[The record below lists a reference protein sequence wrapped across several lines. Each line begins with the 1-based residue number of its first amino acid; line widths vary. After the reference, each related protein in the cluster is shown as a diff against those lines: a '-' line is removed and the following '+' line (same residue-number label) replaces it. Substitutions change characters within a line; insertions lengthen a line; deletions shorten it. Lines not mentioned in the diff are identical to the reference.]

1 MIHILHLPDLHF
13 VKNAASHNF
22 QEVLQNEASEKVRNV
37 PQGKKLLI
45 VTGDFHNLEDADY
58 TDAEQFLQKLASIMG
73 LDIKQDVFVVP
84 GDHDVGNDAALEP
97 LLTPEDMDW
106 KSHQDACLELLK
118 MGNKRYVKERI
129 KERLKVF
136 RPYNDSVHKIGI
148 YSDTLGEDYPSSSHV
163 RCWRGKLNILHLNTA
178 LIAGGMETDRQM
190 ADVDTAAA
198 PDTWKSYYDEKI
210 PSIAIGHNSYY
221 DLKEDQRHDLAGMF
235 ALRNVSAYLCG
246 DRHQIE
252 RDPEY
257 RNITIQLEQKQDVI
271 IPNLV
276 AAKSIADGDDSY
288 SEVGFCWHYWDEK
301 SGEVNVEFR
310 KWTRYTR
317 GKTELDGEIRRYDMR
332 HEKPVN
338 PAPKG
343 NQVTN
348 PTVPGATE
356 SENSDAD
363 LRNYLAE
370 VLKQKRNSHPSFQLM
385 TVDEIDSR
393 LYPNIKEYS
402 PIDPRGKVASG
413 GVGLNGDSCSIWEI
427 IRNSWSAPVHRSI
440 VILGDGG
447 IGKTVAL
454 FRIAESLDESI
465 SVPAVYIPMYE
476 LVDKDGQLLEL
487 YEYLAKR
494 YRKYSN
500 SIDTLATGTWNDR
513 PQLLLLLDGF
523 NEISFSLRRR
533 ALDVINEWHDS
544 HPGAQV
550 IAVSRPMDGL
560 NLTQELAGN
569 PLPIELIPL
578 KEDTI
583 REYLKEVKRQPPA
596 KGLPIWDDLRYP
608 LFLNLYVKSRNLTKN
623 RPAGYPLS
631 IMSADNGGS
640 LIWNFLQRELLRHR
654 SDKSEKAENWVLRCA
669 VANEYVLPFLAYRM
683 LSEHRM
689 DISYKQAVIWIKEV
703 LDQFDDNKLPHHL
716 AMIWAKYEQNH
727 GQIPKKDVFSFEI
740 WRNTVLH
747 DSGILVPLI
756 NQSDDTDKISGNYIF
771 MHQHFRDCLAGL
783 YLVNQAEVSGDGE
796 LPLAWRQSQNYLAL
810 DYAAELMDGSTADRL
825 WEIHRINQQFDSPG
839 YEKSPSTTYALLEL
853 QKRRSPLPEN
863 LDFSGMDLRGLSLA
877 RYLAG
882 EKDSL
887 PLFHNPQL
895 SRDTKLDCSTFQNEG
910 HSSTVNCII
919 ILPDGRVVSGSSDS
933 SLRVWDPSTGQCLQS
948 LEGHSASVRC
958 VAVLPDGRVVS
969 GSKDSSLLVWD
980 PSTGQCLLSLEGH
993 SGSVSCV
1000 AVLPDGRVVSGS
1012 WDSSLRVWDPSTGQ
1026 CLQSLEGHSGSV
1038 NCVAVL
1044 PDGRV
1049 VSGSNDS
1056 TIKEW
1061 NLESGECLETM
1072 EKTEFGVSHINLSSA
1087 ILTKDLA
1094 KLLWQNGAKISDADY
1109 ERYVRPSNKE

>member
-1 MIHILHLPDLHF
+1 MIHILHISDLHF
-13 VKNAASHNF
+13 VKNAAAYNTE
-22 QEVLQNEASEKVRNV
+22 EVLLREASEKVRGV

-45 VTGDFHNLEDADY
+45 VTGDFHNFWDKDYQKAEEFLE
-58 TDAEQFLQKLASIMG
+58 KLVTGMG
-73 LDIKQDVFVVP
+73 LDMKQDVFVIP
-84 GDHDVGNDAALEP
+84 GNHDVGNDAALEP
-97 LLTPEDMDW
+97 LLQPKDSDW
-106 KSHQDACLELLK
+106 KSHQKSCLSMLKNNDKDYIEERLLK
-118 MGNKRYVKERI
+118 FLPYC
-129 KERLKVF
+129 VF
-136 RPYNDSVHKIGI
+136 LQHLGI
-148 YSDTLGEDYPSSSHV
+148 YDIASDEKYPARTHV
-163 RCWRGKLNILHLNTA
+163 RCWRSTLNILHLNTA
-178 LIAGGMETDRQM
+178 LIADGTNKNNQMTD
-190 ADVDTAAA
+190 ADIAAN
-198 PDTWKSYYDEKI
+198 PKTWQPYYDAAI
-210 PSIAIGHNSYY
+210 PSIAIGHCNFY
-221 DLKEDQRHDLAGMF
+221 DIKKDQRADLAGTF

-246 DRHQIE
+246 DRHQTE
-252 RDPEY
+252 RDPEH
-257 RNITIQLEQKQDVI
+257 RTIPIQPEIKQDI
-271 IPNLV
+271 RIPNLV

-288 SEVGFCWHYWDEK
+288 SEVGFCWHYWDEV
-301 SGEVNVEFR
+301 SDEVSVEFR
-310 KWTRYTR
+310 KWTRDTR
-317 GKTELDGEIRRYDMR
+317 GKTEPDGEGRKYDMR
-332 HEKPVN
+332 HERPVT
-338 PAPKG
+338 PGPKG
-343 NQVTN
+343 SPDNDSNTPDSPKSKDN
-348 PTVPGATE
+348 
-356 SENSDAD
+356 DAA

-370 VLKQKRNSHPSFQLM
+370 VLRLKRNSHPSFQLM

-393 LYPNIKEYS
+393 LFPNIKEYR
-402 PIDPRGKVASG
+402 PIDPRGKVSEDAIG
-413 GVGLNGDSCSIWEI
+413 INLDSCPIWKI
-427 IRNSWSAPVHRSI
+427 IRNSWSAPEHRSV

-454 FRIAESLDESI
+454 FSIADSPDGSI
-465 SVPAVYIPMYE
+465 PVPALYIPMYE
-476 LVDKDGQLLEL
+476 LVDNDGRLLGL
-487 YEYLAKR
+487 DEYLAKR

-500 SIDTLATGTWNDR
+500 SIDTLATRSWNDR

-560 NLTQELAGN
+560 NLTQELAGD

-578 KEDTI
+578 KEGTI

-716 AMIWAKYEQNH
+716 AMIWAKYEQDH
-727 GQIPKKDVFSFEI
+727 GQVPEKDIFSFEI

-756 NQSDDTDKISGNYIF
+756 NQSDDTDTISGNYIF

-783 YLVNQAEVSGDGE
+783 YLVNQAEVSGDSE

-863 LDFSGMDLRGLSLA
+863 LDFSGMDLQGLSLA

-882 EKDSL
+882 GKDSL

-910 HSSTVNCII
+910 HSLTVNCIVF
-919 ILPDGRVVSGSSDS
+919 LPDGRVVSGSYDS

-948 LEGHSASVRC
+948 LKGHSNR
-958 VAVLPDGRVVS
+958 
-969 GSKDSSLLVWD
+969 
-980 PSTGQCLLSLEGH
+980 
-993 SGSVSCV
+993 VSCV

-1012 WDSSLRVWDPSTGQ
+1012 D
-1026 CLQSLEGHSGSV
+1026 
-1038 NCVAVL
+1038 
-1044 PDGRV
+1044 DG
-1049 VSGSNDS
+1049 
-1056 TIKEW
+1056 TIKKW

-1072 EKTEFGVSHINLSSA
+1072 KKTEFDVSHMNLSSA

-1109 ERYVRPSNKE
+1109 ERYVRPSHKEEV